1 MDKADIKSNLKNVNQ
16 WTRILY
22 MILFA
27 VIFNVASFVI
37 GAVVLGQALFAILT
51 GGQNDNVQKLAS
63 GLAQFIYEIV
73 SFLTYTTEE
82 KPFPFNSWPEV
93 EVVSQPKVEEVAV
106 VVAWRYQYFFHS
118 FLLPFRTCRL
128 ALPW

>member
-1 MDKADIKSNLKNVNQ
+1 MDKVDIKSNLKNVNQ

-73 SFLTYTTEE
+73 NFLTYTTEE

-93 EVVSQPKVEEVAV
+93 EDVSQSKVEEVAV
-106 VVAWRYQYFFHS
+106 EGPAED
-118 FLLPFRTCRL
+118 
-128 ALPW
+128 AGIAK

>member
-1 MDKADIKSNLKNVNQ
+1 MDKAEIKSNLKNVNQ

-93 EVVSQPKVEEVAV
+93 EVVSQAKVEEVAIE
-106 VVAWRYQYFFHS
+106 A
-118 FLLPFRTCRL
+118 PAEDTDI
-128 ALPW
+128 AK

>member
-22 MILFA
+22 MTLFA

-37 GAVVLGQALFAILT
+37 GAVIFAQALFAIVT
-51 GGQNDNVQKLAS
+51 GSQNDNVQKLAS
-63 GLAQFIYEIV
+63 GLARFIYEIV
-73 SFLTYTTEE
+73 NFLTYTTEE

-93 EVVSQPKVEEVAV
+93 QVVAQAKVEEVEVEA
-106 VVAWRYQYFFHS
+106 AAEDAHI
-118 FLLPFRTCRL
+118 
-128 ALPW
+128 AK